1 MREFSIG
8 QVEQSTSSGGRMTCL
23 YQILVRDVPPPVCCE
38 SYGIRITDKDS
49 GESEEGPDITIFPED
64 IQVLAQMLLQGGVT
78 PCTLRDVVEDWL

>member
-8 QVEQSTSSGGRMTCL
+8 QVEQSTPSGGRMTCL
-23 YQILVRDVPPPVCCE
+23 YQILVR
-38 SYGIRITDKDS
+38 
-49 GESEEGPDITIFPED
+49 EEVPDITIFPER